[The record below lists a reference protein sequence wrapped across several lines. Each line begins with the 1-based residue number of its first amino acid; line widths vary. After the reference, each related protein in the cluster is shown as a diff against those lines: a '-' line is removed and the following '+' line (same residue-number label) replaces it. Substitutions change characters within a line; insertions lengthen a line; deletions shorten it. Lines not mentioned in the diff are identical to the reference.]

1 MDSRHATCRCS
12 VLRCSRQSR
21 RHRRT
26 PGNADSDY
34 ILQSQGCV
42 VTAHLICRLIMQ
54 GHLRTPDNQE
64 SVARCEWAFGPI
76 VLPDHARGAGKSNR
90 PVAGSQKLL
99 LLAMCGVHQGPFAS
113 MATSAVLQPYLV
125 SRRPIALLQDMADA
139 SSFTDS
145 IGLRV
150 RRQSEW

>member
-1 MDSRHATCRCS
+1 MQCSLRLTS
-12 VLRCSRQSR
+12 VLLLLSPRLAVLIY
-21 RHRRT
+21 
-26 PGNADSDY
+26 PDY
-34 ILQSQGCV
+34 PQSQGCI

-64 SVARCEWAFGPI
+64 SVARCEWAFGPV
-76 VLPDHARGAGKSNR
+76 VLPDHARGAGKNNR
-90 PVAGSQKLL
+90 PVAGNQKLL
-99 LLAMCGVHQGPFAS
+99 LLSICGVHQGPFAS

-125 SRRPIALLQDMADA
+125 SRGLQTGAETWLTLCL
-139 SSFTDS
+139 FNLS